1 MSSIQIG
8 NKIYASDPITGWGH
22 YIRSQTILHQVIEKG
37 DVTSAIHYGSK
48 PELIDKETCLGI
60 TALFMMVQY
69 SVIADFSPAIKVLV
83 DKKMEMGTS
92 FDGFLK
98 NIDMAKN
105 YGDAYVEGLMNKI
118 KNAIGEEKY
127 NKIFLNNI

>member
-22 YIRSQTILHQVIEKG
+22 YMRSETILHQVIENG

-69 SVIADFSPAIKVLV
+69 SVIADFSPAIRVLV
-83 DKKMEMGTS
+83 DKKIEMGTS

-105 YGDAYVEGLMNKI
+105 YGDAYVKRLMNKM

-127 NKIFLNNI
+127 NKIF